1 MSGNKVSWLNVV
13 KFAGAFIAFLIGAG
27 FATGQEVFQYFAA
40 YGYEGFLVGLF
51 VLICF
56 VYVGGDFIVAGFNEH
71 FQNTNDIYRY
81 YCGKYIGGFYDYF
94 SIAFIYMSY
103 IVMLGGAGATVN
115 QYYHL
120 SPVVGAILMMV
131 LSVGTVVFGLGKI
144 VDVIGSI
151 GPLIVIIAIGV
162 GLAAIV
168 TNPGG
173 IAEGARLIASGELDI
188 TRVGSNWFMSGTS
201 YVGFCML
208 WLAAFLAAMGTKA
221 NSKKEAVIGTTLGA
235 LGFVLGAIILMLGL
249 LSSLQD
255 LYTSDIPSLIIAEK
269 IWPPLATVFSVIIIA
284 GIYTTAV
291 PLLWSVSARFAQ
303 EKTTKFYGLTAGLAV
318 VACFVAL
325 ELPFRKI
332 VNVIYGVNGYV
343 GILLAPAVLG
353 FIGRVFS
360 LTISF
365 TLVTVLLII
374 MTVMAMRL
382 LGKFEV

>member
-1 MSGNKVSWLNVV
+1 MGDNNKVSWLNVV

-40 YGYEGFLVGLF
+40 YGYQGFLVGLF
-51 VLICF
+51 VLMCF
-56 VYVGGDFIVAGFNEH
+56 VYVGGDFIVAGYKEH
-71 FQNTNDIYRY
+71 FANTNDIYRY

-103 IVMLGGAGATVN
+103 IVMLGGAGATFN

-120 SPVVGAILMMV
+120 SPAIGAILMTV

-144 VDVIGSI
+144 VDIIGSI

-162 GLAAIV
+162 GLGAIA

-173 IAEGARLIASGELDI
+173 IAEGARLVTSGELPI
-188 TRVGSNWFMSGTS
+188 TKVGSNWFMAGTS

-221 NSKKEAVIGTTLGA
+221 NSKKEAVYGTTLGA
-235 LGFVLGAIILMLGL
+235 IGFVLGAIILMLGL
-249 LSSLQD
+249 LTYVGD
-255 LYTSDIPSLIIAEK
+255 LYQSDIPSLIIAEK
-269 IWPPLATVFSVIIIA
+269 IWPPLATVFSVIILA

-303 EKTTKFYGLTAGLAV
+303 EKTNKFYMLTAGLAAA
-318 VACFVAL
+318 ACFIAL
-325 ELPFRKI
+325 KLPFRQI
-332 VNVIYGVNGYV
+332 VNVIYGINGYV
-343 GILLAPAVLG
+343 GILLIFFMLAKFFG
-353 FIGRVFS
+353 
-360 LTISF
+360 LTDK
-365 TLVTVLLII
+365 V
-374 MTVMAMRL
+374 AA
-382 LGKFEV
+382 KK

>member
-1 MSGNKVSWLNVV
+1 
-13 KFAGAFIAFLIGAG
+13 
-27 FATGQEVFQYFAA
+27 
-40 YGYEGFLVGLF
+40 
-51 VLICF
+51 
-56 VYVGGDFIVAGFNEH
+56 
-71 FQNTNDIYRY
+71 
-81 YCGKYIGGFYDYF
+81 
-94 SIAFIYMSY
+94 MSY
-103 IVMLGGAGATVN
+103 IVMLCDAGATVN

-168 TNPGG
+168 TNHGG

-208 WLAAFLAAMGTKA
+208 WLAAFLAAMGTKS

-235 LGFVLGAIILMLGL
+235 IGFVLGAIILMLGL

-284 GIYTTAV
+284 GIYTTRR
-291 PLLWSVSARFAQ
+291 PS
-303 EKTTKFYGLTAGLAV
+303 
-318 VACFVAL
+318 
-325 ELPFRKI
+325 PFSGRSRRDSRRKRRRSST
-332 VNVIYGVNGYV
+332 GSQQGS
-343 GILLAPAVLG
+343 
-353 FIGRVFS
+353 R
-360 LTISF
+360 
-365 TLVTVLLII
+365 
-374 MTVMAMRL
+374 
-382 LGKFEV
+382 

>member
-71 FQNTNDIYRY
+71 FKNTNDIYRY

-235 LGFVLGAIILMLGL
+235 IGFVLGAIILMLGL

-269 IWPPLATVFSVIIIA
+269 IWPPLATIFSVIIIA

-291 PLLWSVSARFAQ
+291 PLLWSVSARFSQ

-318 VACFVAL
+318 IACFVAL

-343 GILLAPAVLG
+343 GILLIFFMLAKTCGITKKLA
-353 FIGRVFS
+353 
-360 LTISF
+360 
-365 TLVTVLLII
+365 
-374 MTVMAMRL
+374 
-382 LGKFEV
+382 KQK

>member
-1 MSGNKVSWLNVV
+1 MVQMLEISHYGKVVLSYEVGNKVSWLNVV

-56 VYVGGDFIVAGFNEH
+56 VYVGGGFIVAGFNEH

-269 IWPPLATVFSVIIIA
+269 IWPPLATVFLVIIIA

-343 GILLAPAVLG
+343 GILLIFFMLAKTCGITKKLA
-353 FIGRVFS
+353 
-360 LTISF
+360 
-365 TLVTVLLII
+365 
-374 MTVMAMRL
+374 
-382 LGKFEV
+382 KQK